1 MQMIG
6 IGTDITEIARVERM
20 LERHGEFFRTRVYTE
35 TELDYCRDRKNEAQ
49 HFAGRWAAKEAIL
62 KAIGTGWITG
72 ISWRDVEV
80 VNEPTG
86 KPIVRLHRGA
96 RKAAEERGVREV
108 LITISHC
115 DCHAVAFATALG
127 ES

>member
-1 MQMIG
+1 MNVLG
-6 IGTDITEIARVERM
+6 IGTDITEIERVERM
-20 LERHGEFFRTRVYTE
+20 LERHGEFFRTRVYTD
-35 TELDYCRDRKNEAQ
+35 TELEYCQARKNEAQ

-62 KAIGTGWITG
+62 KAVGTGWITG

-80 VNEPTG
+80 VNEPSG
-86 KPIVRLHRGA
+86 KPVVRLHRGA
-96 RKAAEERGVREV
+96 LEEATKRGIREI

-127 ES
+127 DA

>member
-1 MQMIG
+1 MQVLG
-6 IGTDITEIARVERM
+6 IGTDITEIERVERM
-20 LERHGEFFRTRVYTE
+20 LERHGEFFRTRVYTD
-35 TELDYCRDRKNEAQ
+35 TELEYCQGRKNEAQ

-80 VNEPTG
+80 VNEPSG
-86 KPIVRLHRGA
+86 KPVVRLHRGA
-96 RKAAEERGVREV
+96 LEEASKRGIREI

-127 ES
+127 DA